1 MESQSL
7 TDGNP
12 LTHEQQ
18 SYYNNPP
25 TLQNGSPQPS
35 APLPAAEVPRGYEPV
50 LEPTKDYLLYGVAVA
65 VLLVAILLG
74 TQTTH
79 LLPQTSTTFSMQ
91 RVNDLTE
98 FIDTYDAE
106 DLDTLTNYQMSNF
119 KRLKNLHP
127 AGSHKFSVGCY
138 GPTMPQLD
146 LTSSWWLL
154 QQQLSIQQQIAGTE
168 SSISVC
174 RCIDEHVEIAFGNT
188 TFQSVL
194 EGAFVP
200 MTLTALASDYVN
212 RSGGVLRMS
221 GNVPFQLSTQT
232 EFDQLTE
239 IREWCAKAA
248 APVYTM
254 HEGGV
259 YNSRLMLFI
268 GLSFV
273 FVGLD
278 VMEVR
283 RFCCDSG
290 GNSPVNF
297 MWVLDLIP
305 FLVSVGML
313 LRWQYDTSLHKDNAK
328 PSFLMTFLYTLIC
341 FCSIVV
347 LLFSF
352 WVNVFHRRQ
361 KKFHQLWERIFVD
374 VPMIIGLAVIGCALK
389 LQNDEHDEVVLLT
402 TTFVLLAGGLV
413 QHISNLVK
421 EVYDIVCMRFDNDL
435 LLALQSGNPW
445 VVQSD
450 DAAQLDKTRYIMQHF
465 GWTRVYAFLVVLFA
479 AIASWTLS
487 STTSSNYNP
496 LQFFTQNQ
504 YVYFVVAYVIALA
517 GLDMFFEAIPF
528 VTEQDIMYGEVAA
541 NRLRKIIICVYIIF
555 LMGSQVS
562 LEQSEQ

>member
-1 MESQSL
+1 
-7 TDGNP
+7 
-12 LTHEQQ
+12 
-18 SYYNNPP
+18 
-25 TLQNGSPQPS
+25 
-35 APLPAAEVPRGYEPV
+35 
-50 LEPTKDYLLYGVAVA
+50 LLYGIAMA
-65 VLLVAILLG
+65 VLLVAILLSS
-74 TQTTH
+74 QTTH

-98 FIDTYDAE
+98 FIDNYDAE
-106 DLDTLTNYQMSNF
+106 DLDTLANYQMSSF

-146 LTSSWWLL
+146 LTTSWWEL
-154 QQQLSIQQQIAGTE
+154 QHQLSIQQMIAGTE

-174 RCIDEHVEIAFGNT
+174 RCIDEHVEIAFGST

-200 MTLTALASDYVN
+200 KTLTALASDYVN
-212 RSGGVLRMS
+212 KTGGVLRMS
-221 GNVPFQLSTQT
+221 GNVPFLLSTQA

-239 IREWCAKAA
+239 IRQWCAKAA

-254 HEGGV
+254 HQGGV
-259 YNSRLMLFI
+259 YNSRLILFI

-273 FVGLD
+273 FVALD
-278 VMEVR
+278 VLEVR
-283 RFCCDSG
+283 RFCSDSG
-290 GNSPVNF
+290 GNSAMNF

-305 FLVSVGML
+305 FIVSVGVL
-313 LRWQYDTSLHKDNAK
+313 IRWQYDTSLHKDNET
-328 PSFLMTFLYTLIC
+328 PSFLMTFLYALIG

-347 LLFSF
+347 VLFSF
-352 WVNVFHRRQ
+352 WVNVYHKRK

-374 VPMIIGLAVIGCALK
+374 VPMIIGLALIGCALK

-435 LLALQSGNPW
+435 LHALQSGNPW
-445 VVQSD
+445 VHTNT

-555 LMGSQVS
+555 LLGTQFS
-562 LEQSEQ
+562 LEQSEK